1 MKFFAVLTLVL
12 GFSVAALA
20 ADVDGKWTGNVTT
33 PNGDLAV
40 TFNFKADGAK
50 LTGSTTGFDGAEV
63 PISDGKVDGKNIT
76 FKVTFDFGGMP
87 FVLNYKGVVAPTEIK
102 IASEAEGIPMPIEIL
117 LKKAPPTP
125 ATPTPPAAK

>member
-1 MKFFAVLTLVL
+1 MPCSGRRIEMKFFAILILML
-12 GFSVAALA
+12 GFSVAAFA

-40 TFNFKADGAK
+40 AFNFKADGAK

-87 FVLNYKGVVAPTEIK
+87 LILNYKGVVSPTEIK
-102 IASEAEGIPMPIEIL
+102 ITSEVEGIPMP
-117 LKKAPPTP
+117 
-125 ATPTPPAAK
+125 